1 MDSKKQIQWIST
13 LRGLAVLL
21 VFISHLY
28 LINGSNIGFVIGRIG
43 VVFFFLI
50 AGYLAKISRAKRTA
64 KQYIINRLFR
74 IYPECWI
81 ILLLSCVLSI
91 LLVKDNNLSVSSIL
105 CNMTLFNEF
114 MGVDCI
120 IGSSWMLPI
129 MVCFYLIIG
138 ICGIE
143 FFMNTEGR
151 DSDRTTI
158 VMILLAGLSIITGV
172 IRFFTKLPFP
182 TAYFLLLSIGFLGLF
197 ADRKNLFRLIL
208 IFEVGLMVSTPFSYG
223 TKAIYYIIVYNI
235 GIIAFFQIK
244 KKENLSLSFF
254 NKLGDLGFTFFL
266 GAEIPIMIFNC
277 FTDIYSSIFNII
289 IFVYILKFICTY
301 ILSVLITRFIEK
313 PILCFSKKIE
323 RKCA

>member
-1 MDSKKQIQWIST
+1 MDSKKQILWIST

-28 LINGSNIGFVIGRIG
+28 LIIGSNIGFIIGRIG

-74 IYPECWI
+74 IYPTYWI

-105 CNMTLFNEF
+105 FNMTLFNEF

-143 FFMNTEGR
+143 FFMSTDRGGVFRQSGKNDVFACRFIYNYR
-151 DSDRTTI
+151 DNKIFYKATI
-158 VMILLAGLSIITGV
+158 PHSIFFAFKY
-172 IRFFTKLPFP
+172 RFF
-182 TAYFLLLSIGFLGLF
+182 
-197 ADRKNLFRLIL
+197 R
-208 IFEVGLMVSTPFSYG
+208 
-223 TKAIYYIIVYNI
+223 
-235 GIIAFFQIK
+235 
-244 KKENLSLSFF
+244 
-254 NKLGDLGFTFFL
+254 
-266 GAEIPIMIFNC
+266 C
-277 FTDIYSSIFNII
+277 
-289 IFVYILKFICTY
+289 IC
-301 ILSVLITRFIEK
+301 R
-313 PILCFSKKIE
+313 
-323 RKCA
+323 

>member
-1 MDSKKQIQWIST
+1 MDNKKRIQWIST

-28 LINGSNIGFVIGRIG
+28 LINGSNIGFVVGRIG

-64 KQYIINRLFR
+64 KQYIINRLLR

-138 ICGIE
+138 IFGIE
-143 FFMNTEGR
+143 FFMNTEGGG
-151 DSDRTTI
+151 SDRTTI

-172 IRFFTKLPFP
+172 IRFFIKLPFP

-197 ADRKNLFRLIL
+197 ADRKNLFLLIL

-223 TKAIYYIIVYNI
+223 TKAIYYIIAYNI
-235 GIIAFFQIK
+235 GIIAFFHIK
-244 KKENLSLSFF
+244 KKNLSLSFF
-254 NKLGDLGFTFFL
+254 NNLGDLGFTFFL
-266 GAEIPIMIFNC
+266 GSGIPIMIFNY
-277 FTDIYSSIFNII
+277 FTDIYSSIFNVI
-289 IFVYILKFICTY
+289 IFAYILKFICTY

-313 PILCFSKKIE
+313 PILRFSKKIE
-323 RKCA
+323 LKCA